1 MYTILKMV
9 NHYDILGV
17 SQDAGDMEIKKAY
30 RALSLK
36 YHPDR
41 NDTEEA
47 KEKIQAI
54 NQAYEILGDKAKR
67 NQYNM
72 ELQFGQ
78 GPGGIPGFGMGGMP
92 GFGMGGMPFA
102 HMQSM
107 NDMNDINNIFSM
119 MFGQGMGG
127 MGGPGGPEIRIFHG
141 GMPGH
146 GGHGMNFHQ
155 QMRPEP
161 IQKTIQITIEQS
173 FTGSTI
179 PIEIE
184 RTIINGNM
192 RRNETETV
200 YINIPQG
207 IDDNES
213 VTVHDRGHII
223 NDNKGE
229 VRIVFRV
236 QNNTA
241 FKRQALDLVYKQK
254 ISLKEALCGFSF
266 EILHLNG
273 KRLCLNNASNPTVI
287 KPNFKKVVPNL
298 GMTREGNTGNM
309 IIDFEIEFPE
319 SLTKEQIESLTNLL

>member
-1 MYTILKMV
+1 MV
-9 NHYDILGV
+9 NHYEVLGV

-72 ELQFGQ
+72 ELQFG
-78 GPGGIPGFGMGGMP
+78 GGGMGMP

-107 NDMNDINNIFSM
+107 NDMNDINNIFNM
-119 MFGQGMGG
+119 MFGQSMGG

-141 GMPGH
+141 GMPGMP
-146 GGHGMNFHQ
+146 GMNFHH

-161 IQKTIQITIEQS
+161 MQKSIQITIDQS

-184 RTIINGNM
+184 RTIINGNV

-213 VTVHDRGHII
+213 VTLHDKGHII
-223 NDNKGE
+223 NDTRGE

-236 QNNTA
+236 QNNSA
-241 FKRQALDLVYKQK
+241 FKRQGLDLVYKQK
-254 ISLKEALCGFSF
+254 ITLKEALCGFSF

-298 GMTREGNTGNM
+298 GMTREGSTGNM

-319 SLTKEQIESLTNLL
+319 SLSKEQMDRLLEIL

>member
-1 MYTILKMV
+1 MV

-30 RALSLK
+30 RSLSLK

-78 GPGGIPGFGMGGMP
+78 GSGGMPGFGGMGMP

-119 MFGQGMGG
+119 MFGQSMGG

-141 GMPGH
+141 HGGPGMP
-146 GGHGMNFHQ
+146 GHGMNFHQ

-161 IQKTIQITIEQS
+161 IQKTIQITIDQS
-173 FTGSTI
+173 FTGSAI
-179 PIEIE
+179 PIDIE

-192 RRNETETV
+192 RRTETETV

-213 VTVHDRGHII
+213 VTVHDRGHIV

-236 QNNTA
+236 QNNSQ
-241 FKRQALDLVYKQK
+241 FKRHGLDLVYKQK

-266 EILHLNG
+266 EIVHLNG

-287 KPNFKKVVPNL
+287 KPNFKKIVPNL
-298 GMTREGNTGNM
+298 GMTREGSTGNM

-319 SLTKEQIESLTNLL
+319 SLTKEQIDTLTTIL

>member
-1 MYTILKMV
+1 MT
-9 NHYDILGV
+9 NHYEVLGV

-47 KEKIQAI
+47 MEKIQAI
-54 NQAYEILGDKAKR
+54 NQAYEILSDKNKR

-72 ELQFGQ
+72 ELQFGN
-78 GPGGIPGFGMGGMP
+78 GMGGMGGMGVP

-107 NDMNDINNIFSM
+107 NEMNDINNIFNM
-119 MFGQGMGG
+119 MFGGGMGG
-127 MGGPGGPEIRIFHG
+127 FGGPGGPEIRIFHG
-141 GMPGH
+141 GMPGM
-146 GGHGMNFHQ
+146 GGMNFHTQ
-155 QMRPEP
+155 TQMRPEP
-161 IQKTIQITIEQS
+161 MQKTIQISIDQS

-179 PIEIE
+179 PIEVE
-184 RTIINGNM
+184 RTVINGNT

-213 VTVHDRGHII
+213 VTLHDKGHSI
-223 NDNKGE
+223 NDNRGE
-229 VRIVFRV
+229 IRITFRV
-236 QNNTA
+236 QNNSA
-241 FKRQALDLVYKQK
+241 FKRQGLDLVYKQK

-266 EILHLNG
+266 EIVHLNG
-273 KRLCLNNASNPTVI
+273 KRLCLNNNSNPTVI

-298 GMTREGNTGNM
+298 GMTREGSTGNM

-319 SLTKEQIESLTNLL
+319 SLTKEQMDRLLEIL

>member
-1 MYTILKMV
+1 MV

-78 GPGGIPGFGMGGMP
+78 GPGGMPGFGGMGMP

-119 MFGQGMGG
+119 MFGQSMGG

-141 GMPGH
+141 HGGPGMP
-146 GGHGMNFHQ
+146 GHGMNFHQ

-161 IQKTIQITIEQS
+161 IQKTIQITIDQS
-173 FTGSTI
+173 FTGSAI
-179 PIEIE
+179 PIDIE

-213 VTVHDRGHII
+213 VTVHDRGHIV
-223 NDNKGE
+223 NDTKGE

-236 QNNTA
+236 QNNSQ
-241 FKRQALDLVYKQK
+241 FKRHGLDLVYKQK

-266 EILHLNG
+266 EIVHLNG

-287 KPNFKKVVPNL
+287 KPNFKKIVPNL
-298 GMTREGNTGNM
+298 GMTREGSTGNM

-319 SLTKEQIESLTNLL
+319 SLTKEQIDTLTTIL

>member
-1 MYTILKMV
+1 MV
-9 NHYDILGV
+9 NHYEVLGV

-47 KEKIQAI
+47 MEKIQAI
-54 NQAYEILGDKAKR
+54 NQAYETLSDKNKR

-72 ELQFGQ
+72 ELQFGN
-78 GPGGIPGFGMGGMP
+78 GLGGMGMP
-92 GFGMGGMPFA
+92 GFGGMGGMPFA

-119 MFGQGMGG
+119 MFGGG
-127 MGGPGGPEIRIFHG
+127 MPGFGGPGGPEIRIFHG
-141 GMPGH
+141 HGGMPGH
-146 GGHGMNFHQ
+146 GGMNFHT

-161 IQKTIQITIEQS
+161 MQKNIQITIEQS

-179 PIEIE
+179 PIEVE
-184 RTIINGNM
+184 RTIINGNA
-192 RRNETETV
+192 RRSETETV

-213 VTVHDRGHII
+213 VTLHDKGHII
-223 NDNKGE
+223 NDTKGE
-229 VRIVFRV
+229 IRIVFRV
-236 QNNTA
+236 QNNTS
-241 FKRQALDLVYKQK
+241 FKRQGLDLVYKQK

-266 EILHLNG
+266 EIVHLNG
-273 KRLCLNNASNPTVI
+273 KRLCLNNNSNPTVI

-298 GMTREGNTGNM
+298 GMVREGSTGNM
-309 IIDFEIEFPE
+309 IIDFELEFPE
-319 SLTKEQIESLTNLL
+319 LLTKEQIESLATIL

>member
-1 MYTILKMV
+1 MTNY
-9 NHYDILGV
+9 YDILGV

-47 KEKIQAI
+47 KEKIQEI
-54 NQAYEILGDKAKR
+54 NQAYEILSDKNKR

-72 ELQFGQ
+72 ELQFGN
-78 GPGGIPGFGMGGMP
+78 GMGGIP

-107 NDMNDINNIFSM
+107 NEMNDINNIFSM
-119 MFGQGMGG
+119 MFGQSMGG
-127 MGGPGGPEIRIFHG
+127 MPGFGGPGGPEIRIFHG
-141 GMPGH
+141 GMGPG
-146 GGHGMNFHQ
+146 GMNFHAHA

-161 IQKTIQITIEQS
+161 MQKTIQITIDQS

-179 PIEIE
+179 PIEVE
-184 RTIINGNM
+184 RTVINGNL
-192 RRNETETV
+192 RRSESETV

-213 VTVHDRGHII
+213 VTLHDKGHII
-223 NDNKGE
+223 NDTRGE
-229 VRIVFRV
+229 IRIVFRV
-236 QNNTA
+236 QNNSA
-241 FKRQALDLVYKQK
+241 FKRQGLDLVYKQK

-266 EILHLNG
+266 EIAHLNG
-273 KRLCLNNASNPTVI
+273 KRLCLNNNSNPTVI

-309 IIDFEIEFPE
+309 IIDFDIEFPE
-319 SLTKEQIESLTNLL
+319 SLTKEQIERLLEIL

>member
-1 MYTILKMV
+1 MSNY
-9 NHYDILGV
+9 YDILGV

-47 KEKIQAI
+47 MEKIQAI
-54 NQAYEILGDKAKR
+54 NQAYEVLSDKAKR

-78 GPGGIPGFGMGGMP
+78 GMGGMGMP
-92 GFGMGGMPFA
+92 GFGGMGGMPFA

-107 NDMNDINNIFSM
+107 NEMNDINNIFSM

-127 MGGPGGPEIRIFHG
+127 MPGFGGPGGPEIRIFHG
-141 GMPGH
+141 GHGMPGQ
-146 GGHGMNFHQ
+146 GMPGQGMPGMNFHTK
-155 QMRPEP
+155 MRPEP
-161 IQKTIQITIEQS
+161 MQKTIQINIDQS

-184 RTIINGNM
+184 RTVINGNA
-192 RRNETETV
+192 RRSETETV

-213 VTVHDRGHII
+213 VTLHDKGHII
-223 NDNKGE
+223 NDSKGE
-229 VRIVFRV
+229 IRITFRV
-236 QNNTA
+236 QNNSA
-241 FKRQALDLVYKQK
+241 FKRQGLDLVYKQK

-287 KPNFKKVVPNL
+287 KPNFKKVIPNL
-298 GMTREGNTGNM
+298 GMTREGSTGNM
-309 IIDFEIEFPE
+309 IIDFEIEFPD
-319 SLTKEQIESLTNLL
+319 SITKEQIESLLTIF